1 MKTRIYHLENR
12 LGQFVD
18 IDDEVP
24 RSELID
30 ELNRNADL
38 LDQANETIT
47 QLRIA
52 LHNAQQ
58 SQETERL
65 KSIKSR
71 KSNNLAQ
78 KKSIQKARIVWARF
92 SSTSAAFRKN
102 LKSPKNLNISPKSKI
117 LALRRSQKR
126 NHLQRFLLFRRYFFS
141 V

>member
-58 SQETERL
+58 SKETERL
-65 KSIKSR
+65 KNEKFLKSG
-71 KSNNLAQ
+71 KNNNLTQ
-78 KKSIQKARIVWARF
+78 KKSIQKAQIV
-92 SSTSAAFRKN
+92 
-102 LKSPKNLNISPKSKI
+102 
-117 LALRRSQKR
+117 
-126 NHLQRFLLFRRYFFS
+126 
-141 V
+141 

>member
-65 KSIKSR
+65 KNEKILKSG
-71 KSNNLAQ
+71 KNNNLTQ
-78 KKSIQKARIVWARF
+78 KKSIQKARIV
-92 SSTSAAFRKN
+92 
-102 LKSPKNLNISPKSKI
+102 
-117 LALRRSQKR
+117 
-126 NHLQRFLLFRRYFFS
+126 
-141 V
+141 

>member
-58 SQETERL
+58 SQVDSKSANSLSSFLEHER
-65 KSIKSR
+65 
-71 KSNNLAQ
+71 
-78 KKSIQKARIVWARF
+78 SIQEELEESKKLEYQSKIEN
-92 SSTSAAFRKN
+92 SSTEAVTEAQQSE
-102 LKSPKNLNISPKSKI
+102 SPAVFTLSS
-117 LALRRSQKR
+117 
-126 NHLQRFLLFRRYFFS
+126 LLFLGIIFLTSRNKI
-141 V
+141 